1 MSVPVAPDALV
12 GIAAHGRR
20 ELEAGRV
27 RLACVVLDEEPAG
40 RP

>member
-1 MSVPVAPDALV
+1 MSVPVAPDAHSW
-12 GIAAHGRR
+12 G
-20 ELEAGRV
+20 ELKAGRV

>member
-1 MSVPVAPDALV
+1 MSVPVAPVALV
-12 GIAAHGRR
+12 GIAVHSRR
-20 ELEAGRV
+20 ELKAGRV